1 MADKNGRERL
11 GLYFNLKD
19 EKEKEL
25 WDYLEG
31 KFSKSVAIKEALK
44 QAMEIEKAG
53 QRVVFAGTNIAQNL
67 KPEEEDYGVEQN
79 EEF

>member
-53 QRVVFAGTNIAQNL
+53 KRVVFAEASVPQNL